1 MEAAAAETA
10 KAAGIAETIV
20 AVSTPM
26 GAGAIGI
33 VRMSGPAAVDLGA
46 SVFRPA
52 HGGVFGV
59 GDANRL
65 RYGHVVDPQ
74 SDVSVDEVLAVA
86 MRAPVTYTRED
97 VVEIHCHGGPAAQRA
112 VLQLLIRSGARP
124 AEPGEFTRRAFLNG
138 RIDLTQAE
146 SVVGIVRARTAS
158 ALRAGVRQL
167 SGGLS
172 DRLRGIRAGLVGVL
186 AHIEAGIDFTEEDL
200 EELDRAALAREL
212 ESAAREIDALLATTF
227 LGRALEQ
234 GVRTAIVGRPNVGKS
249 SLLNAL
255 LMRERAI
262 VSDVPGTTRDTVED
276 LVEIA
281 GIPLHLVDTAGLRS
295 SVDAVERLGIER
307 SREALRE
314 ADLVLAVFDMS
325 KRGRDEEGG
334 EVLVELDPQRC
345 ILVANKRD
353 LTEGGPE
360 GEAGWEEHARSVLTE
375 LLSIGSLDA
384 WRVCAVS
391 ARSGEGIGDLRE
403 LIERT
408 VVGAGGVDLD
418 EPLLATERQRRLA
431 EQAGVA
437 VEAAVTGLREGVP
450 EELVAEDVRDAVRAL
465 GSITGQDLVPD
476 LIDEIFRRFC
486 IGK

>member
-1 MEAAAAETA
+1 M
-10 KAAGIAETIV
+10 
-20 AVSTPM
+20 
-26 GAGAIGI
+26 
-33 VRMSGPAAVDLGA
+33 
-46 SVFRPA
+46 
-52 HGGVFGV
+52 
-59 GDANRL
+59 
-65 RYGHVVDPQ
+65 
-74 SDVSVDEVLAVA
+74 
-86 MRAPVTYTRED
+86 
-97 VVEIHCHGGPAAQRA
+97 
-112 VLQLLIRSGARP
+112 
-124 AEPGEFTRRAFLNG
+124 
-138 RIDLTQAE
+138 
-146 SVVGIVRARTAS
+146 
-158 ALRAGVRQL
+158 
-167 SGGLS
+167 
-172 DRLRGIRAGLVGVL
+172 
-186 AHIEAGIDFTEEDL
+186 
-200 EELDRAALAREL
+200 
-212 ESAAREIDALLATTF
+212 
-227 LGRALEQ
+227 
-234 GVRTAIVGRPNVGKS
+234 
-249 SLLNAL
+249 LNAL

-307 SREALRE
+307 SREALRG

-325 KRGRDEEGG
+325 ENGRDEEGG

-345 ILVANKRD
+345 ILVANKCD

-360 GEAGWEEHARSVLTE
+360 GEAGWEEHARFVLTD
-375 LLSIGSLDA
+375 LLPSGSLDA

-391 ARSGEGIGDLRE
+391 ARSGEGIGGLRE

-437 VEAAVTGLREGVP
+437 VEAAVTGLREGAP